1 MCDPTALER
10 ADRQAEN
17 TTAHMVRP
25 LQYSKTQKAH
35 RELKLKFSHASSTR
49 VPSKTPSPAESFSK
63 ASCSRLTQR
72 KRLWFIHTT
81 AGKLGMVFTEFF
93 TSSSVT
99 STTVQCSSSS
109 GRGSSPL
116 LVSQGC
122 TYMGRD
128 TVLSL
133 PSRAESDDVG
143 EERVKDTALPT
154 GAVCLLVVL
163 HFPLRVMHP
172 SSLGNCC
179 KVVLARQHPL
189 KHSIVTSSATVPA
202 SSAASLKCFENGSY
216 PEPFHLSL
224 SCVHIS
230 SRSVCA
236 PYLG

>member
-1 MCDPTALER
+1 MPVAHVYPPKLLHQLR
-10 ADRQAEN
+10 ASARHRTLDLDRGSGCGLYIPQLAN
-17 TTAHMVRP
+17 SGWSS
-25 LQYSKTQKAH
+25 LS
-35 RELKLKFSHASSTR
+35 FS
-49 VPSKTPSPAESFSK
+49 PPPPSPPPRYSALLPAAGAPPHSWL
-63 ASCSRLTQR
+63 ARDAPTWGGTQ
-72 KRLWFIHTT
+72 
-81 AGKLGMVFTEFF
+81 
-93 TSSSVT
+93 
-99 STTVQCSSSS
+99 
-109 GRGSSPL
+109 
-116 LVSQGC
+116 
-122 TYMGRD
+122 

-133 PSRAESDDVG
+133 PSGAESDNVG

-179 KVVLARQHPL
+179 KMVLARQHPL

-224 SCVHIS
+224 SCVPIS